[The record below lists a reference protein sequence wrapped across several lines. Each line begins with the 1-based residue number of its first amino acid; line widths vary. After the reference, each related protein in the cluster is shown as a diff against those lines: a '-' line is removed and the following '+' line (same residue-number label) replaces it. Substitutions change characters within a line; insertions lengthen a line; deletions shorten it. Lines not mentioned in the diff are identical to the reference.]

1 MSRGENSSVVDRI
14 ELQAPAKVNLGLEI
28 LRRRADGYHDL
39 NTLFATVDLADTVVI
54 SRIDSPEVVFRVEGD
69 SVLASEPAGG
79 NLCVRAAELLLYE
92 AGRTRVGLAINL
104 VKRIPTGAGLG
115 GGSSDAAATL
125 RGVSKLLGLHVGESR
140 LHTIALSLGSDVP
153 FFLRGG
159 VALAGGQG
167 EKLESLDIDLP
178 WSILLVNPGIHVPT
192 PDAYRLVGREGERTG
207 SDLVGLLRDAIS
219 DPELLRTR
227 LRNDFERPIFDRWP
241 QIAELYG
248 RIASTADNLHTGMS
262 GSGSTLFGL
271 YAERGAAERAAGYF
285 AEYFTHVGRLGRM

>member
-1 MSRGENSSVVDRI
+1 MSEATNRVEGERI
-14 ELQAPAKVNLGLEI
+14 ERKAPAKVNLGLEI
-28 LRRRADGYHDL
+28 LRRRPDGYHDL
-39 NTLFATVDLADTVVI
+39 NTLFATVDLVDTVVI
-54 SRIDSPEVVFRVEGD
+54 SRSDSPGVVCRVEGD
-69 SVLASEPAGG
+69 PGLASEPAGS

-92 AGRTRVGLAINL
+92 AGLTRVGLAIDL

-125 RGVSKLLGLHVGESR
+125 RGVSQLLGLHVGESR

-167 EKLESLDIDLP
+167 EELEAIDIDLP

-192 PDAYRLVGREGERTG
+192 PEAYRIVGHVGERSAT
-207 SDLVGLLRDAIS
+207 DLVGLIRSGII
-219 DPELLRTR
+219 DPEALRSR
-227 LRNDFERPIFDRWP
+227 LVNDFELPVFNRWP
-241 QIAELYG
+241 EIAELYG
-248 RIASTADNLHTGMS
+248 CLRATDGNLYTGMS

-271 YAERGAAERAAGYF
+271 YAERGAAERAAGHL
-285 AEYFTHVGRLGRM
+285 ADCFTHVGRLGLR